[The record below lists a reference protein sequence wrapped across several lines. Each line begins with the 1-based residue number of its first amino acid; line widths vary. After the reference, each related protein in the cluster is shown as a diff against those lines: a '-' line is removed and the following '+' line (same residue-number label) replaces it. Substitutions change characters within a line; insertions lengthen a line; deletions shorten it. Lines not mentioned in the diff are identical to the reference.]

1 NLLERTLVVVLDL
14 AHPVGLILKIEDVQ
28 CEQAFVFRKFRPH
41 SAWRVSDDAGKD
53 CQPVRVAHADGNLD
67 ETWSNAMRPFPDDAR
82 NLQIGI
88 EHVHGDTPQQLQ
100 SHQRF
105 ARAGTNRTQGP
116 RRPSEEKGEYATQQ

>member
-1 NLLERTLVVVLDL
+1 
-14 AHPVGLILKIEDVQ
+14 
-28 CEQAFVFRKFRPH
+28 
-41 SAWRVSDDAGKD
+41 KD

-116 RRPSEEKGEYATQQ
+116 RRPSEEKGEYATQQNVARRQAVVQEQPEAQKDGWQIQPAKHGLHGAVSPATARPGFWVSTALM